1 VVFFPAEEAFLP
13 VPADG
18 DFLPEGDAFFAAPAG
33 ADFPAA
39 GFFPEAGEV
48 FFPPAEGAVT
58 AVFFFSEGERGAVS
72 GAAVSFFPAF
82 AMEPSQQIQQLEGY
96 IFSEGLPGISKDQS
110 SRRASTMASNRE
122 ASTAEFFRAPR
133 DTASW
138 MALSVISRGIS
149 SVAM

>member
-1 VVFFPAEEAFLP
+1 MVFFPAEEAFLP

-72 GAAVSFFPAF
+72 GAALAPDPA
-82 AMEPSQQIQQLEGY
+82 AWPA
-96 IFSEGLPGISKDQS
+96 
-110 SRRASTMASNRE
+110 RAAAGPTDARFG
-122 ASTAEFFRAPR
+122 AAA
-133 DTASW
+133 
-138 MALSVISRGIS
+138 VQ
-149 SVAM
+149 